1 MSMATHILAFK
12 ESHIHDDPI
21 ELRMEDSRAG
31 KLQIEQAG
39 LHAPNPIVSRMA
51 RG

>member
-1 MSMATHILAFK
+1 MSMTTHILAFK

-31 KLQIEQAG
+31 KLQIEHAG